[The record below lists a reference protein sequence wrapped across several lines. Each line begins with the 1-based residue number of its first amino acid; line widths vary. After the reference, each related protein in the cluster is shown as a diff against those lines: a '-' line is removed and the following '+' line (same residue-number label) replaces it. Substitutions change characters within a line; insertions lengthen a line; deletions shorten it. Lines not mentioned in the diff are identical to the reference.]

1 MLYQVKENMVCVWID
16 QDRHF
21 DNTITNKIE
30 HAHSR
35 FKKYFL
41 DSKSDFCK
49 GWKSMNNM
57 IVLHHNDIPIFENEL
72 TTKKGV
78 FGRYVS
84 NTPKTITM

>member
-1 MLYQVKENMVCVWID
+1 MRKISKYFEYVKTKMLYQVKENMICVWID

-21 DNTITNKIE
+21 DNTVTNKIE

-57 IVLHHNDIPIFENEL
+57 IVLHQKKRCVWKICFEH
-72 TTKKGV
+72 
-78 FGRYVS
+78 
-84 NTPKTITM
+84 P